1 MKSIIG
7 KNFKLKSL
15 SVKEINEFEFRV
27 RTRARA
33 RKQKN
38 AKTIARFLEK
48 KRAIKIISLT

>member
-27 RTRARA
+27 RKLA
-33 RKQKN
+33 RKQN

-48 KRAIKIISLT
+48 KAS

>member
-15 SVKEINEFEFRV
+15 SVKDINEFEFRV
-27 RTRARA
+27 RNRA

-38 AKTIARFLEK
+38 AKTIARFLK
-48 KRAIKIISLT
+48 KKAS